1 MDRKNAVL
9 LLGPTGAGKTPLGN
23 YLEENG
29 LGDCRCVHFD
39 FGENLRMVAG
49 GGDTSLTLSERSFV
63 QDVLERG
70 ALLEDA
76 KFYIA
81 ARIVEDFVVRRE
93 VCDADLMVMN
103 GLPRHVGQAGDVG
116 KLLDMKGVIAL
127 DCTAEVVFER
137 IRLDTGGDRSGRT
150 DDELE
155 AVRNKLK
162 IFGRRTRP
170 LLDYYRQQGIAV
182 REVPVGL
189 YTTPADIVR
198 DLSAGDNIMKM

>member
-70 ALLEDA
+70 GHELAPVRAEAALTVG
-76 KFYIA
+76 K
-81 ARIVEDFVVRRE
+81 VS
-93 VCDADLMVMN
+93 CDAS
-103 GLPRHVGQAGDVG
+103 
-116 KLLDMKGVIAL
+116 
-127 DCTAEVVFER
+127 VVHHSP
-137 IRLDTGGDRSGRT
+137 LVSSP
-150 DDELE
+150 
-155 AVRNKLK
+155 AV
-162 IFGRRTRP
+162 
-170 LLDYYRQQGIAV
+170 
-182 REVPVGL
+182 
-189 YTTPADIVR
+189 
-198 DLSAGDNIMKM
+198 SC